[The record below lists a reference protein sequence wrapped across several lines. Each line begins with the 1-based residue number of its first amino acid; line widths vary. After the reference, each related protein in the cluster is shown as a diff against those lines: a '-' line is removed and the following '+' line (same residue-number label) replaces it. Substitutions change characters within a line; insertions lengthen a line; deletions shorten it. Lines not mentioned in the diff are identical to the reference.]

1 MVGGL
6 SFNIEQTPTGGVN
19 VTVQPAGGMQGEVR
33 VSGVSHEVPATES
46 PTPRRSG
53 NRGGAGASSSTPNAG
68 PDMREVHRCTVK
80 GCKDK
85 RGART
90 KGFKDLMRLARH
102 VLTEHS
108 GSALASTFREEGWHK
123 VKGQSKVKKKKPEKA
138 ASKKVETEVKK
149 EKRKTK

>member
-33 VSGVSHEVPATES
+33 VNGVSHEVPATES

-68 PDMREVHRCTVK
+68 PDMRAVHRCTVK

-90 KGFKDLMRLARH
+90 KGFKDLMRLAKH
-102 VLTEHS
+102 VLTEH
-108 GSALASTFREEGWHK
+108 
-123 VKGQSKVKKKKPEKA
+123 
-138 ASKKVETEVKK
+138 
-149 EKRKTK
+149 